1 MPGTM
6 GTTVQTIVHTPHGI
20 HKMTTHGSGPLTS
33 VTTSNTGHIQPIQ
46 QQHLPQAPP
55 PVQQGNIIR
64 MPAMSSQPSMTINT
78 PKFLPQS
85 QHGVKIENLSGTNS
99 AGGYHQSMGSGAP
112 NLPTTPLQI
121 SSTATPIP
129 NAAAQ
134 AVAQV
139 RYQMQQQQQQQQQQ
153 STTQVSMGPTLGSG
167 QSSGSGS
174 QPVEFNHAINYVN
187 KIKNRFQGQPD
198 VYKQFLEILHTY
210 QKDQKAIKEGQR
222 PTGPYLTEA
231 EVYGQVA
238 KLFQNQEDL
247 LAEFGQF
254 LPEATGEN
262 SMMSKGRKITFAG
275 VIFLINLKPR
285 IRKHGSVLSIN

>member
-1 MPGTM
+1 MKFSTFHFFLQIAVSMPGTM

-33 VTTSNTGHIQPIQ
+33 VTTSNTGQIQPIQ

-55 PVQQGNIIR
+55 PPPQQGGNIIR
-64 MPAMSSQPSMTINT
+64 MPSIATPLSVTATPLNT
-78 PKFLPQS
+78 PKFHLQPQQQQ
-85 QHGVKIENLSGTNS
+85 QHGIKMESGSNNS
-99 AGGYHQSMGSGAP
+99 LAGYSSIPGLGVGGPH
-112 NLPTTPLQI
+112 LPTTPLHPNV
-121 SSTATPIP
+121 SSIPIANSP
-129 NAAAQ
+129 AQ
-134 AVAQV
+134 AVVQV
-139 RYQMQQQQQQQQQQ
+139 RPQMQQQQA
-153 STTQVSMGPTLGSG
+153 STPQAQVGPPLGS
-167 QSSGSGS
+167 SSGGT

-262 SMMSKGRKITFAG
+262 SMMSKGRKLF
-275 VIFLINLKPR
+275 
-285 IRKHGSVLSIN
+285 